1 VATQRIGI
9 LGGTFDPIHYGHL
22 AIAEEARW
30 FLDLVRVYLVPA
42 AQQPLKRAG
51 HTATPQQRLE
61 MVQLACASNPAFTPS
76 DIELQ
81 RSPPSFTVDTLTEFL
96 TRFGPETELWFILG
110 GDALVDLPR
119 WHNASQIVNLTRL
132 AVAMRPGTSVDLA
145 ALDAILPGLAERVVL
160 IDGPHLNISSS
171 ALRERIAA
179 GQPVRYQLP
188 DSVLDYIIDQ
198 QLYRTSGSLEA

>member
-1 VATQRIGI
+1 
-9 LGGTFDPIHYGHL
+9 
-22 AIAEEARW
+22 
-30 FLDLVRVYLVPA
+30 
-42 AQQPLKRAG
+42 
-51 HTATPQQRLE
+51 
-61 MVQLACASNPAFTPS
+61 
-76 DIELQ
+76 
-81 RSPPSFTVDTLTEFL
+81 
-96 TRFGPETELWFILG
+96 
-110 GDALVDLPR
+110 
-119 WHNASQIVNLTRL
+119 
-132 AVAMRPGTSVDLA
+132 MRPGTSVDLA